1 MRSILELYDVHTA
14 FALANNVHLIGFAL
28 NYRLALRPP
37 TPTPTPIPM
46 SIPILPLIM
55 APTLVEYPISRA
67 QRPNDNGRALNS
79 NQDLRLLRLLSQLSP
94 SM

>member
-1 MRSILELYDVHTA
+1 MRLILELYDVHTA
-14 FALANNVHLIGFAL
+14 FALANNVRLIGFAL
-28 NYRLALRPP
+28 NYRRALRPP
-37 TPTPTPIPM
+37 TPTPIPM
-46 SIPILPLIM
+46 STPILPPTM

-79 NQDLRLLRLLSQLSP
+79 NQDLRRLKLLSRLTR

>member
-1 MRSILELYDVHTA
+1 MRSIPELYDVHTA

-28 NYRLALRPP
+28 NYRLALWP
-37 TPTPTPIPM
+37 PTPTPIPM
-46 SIPILPLIM
+46 STPILPLIM

-79 NQDLRLLRLLSQLSP
+79 NQDLRRLRLLSQLSR